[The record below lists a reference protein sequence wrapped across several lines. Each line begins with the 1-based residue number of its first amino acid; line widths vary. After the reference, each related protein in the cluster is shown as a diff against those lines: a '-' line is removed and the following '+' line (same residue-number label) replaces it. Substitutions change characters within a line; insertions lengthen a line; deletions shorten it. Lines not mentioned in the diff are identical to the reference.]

1 MKHES
6 EDRDDTTV
14 EVGSGNV
21 FADLGFPDAEEM
33 LVKSTLVHKIDR
45 IVRDRG
51 LTQVETA
58 KLLGIEQPD
67 VSNLLRGRMRGYSV
81 DRLLRFL
88 ATLDQDIQ
96 ITIKPADCQGRK
108 RPCGRI
114 SVVTL

>member
-1 MKHES
+1 MNNENT
-6 EDRDDTTV
+6 DRDDTTV

-33 LVKSTLVHKIDR
+33 LVKAQLVHEIDR
-45 IVRDRG
+45 IVTGRR
-51 LTQVETA
+51 LKQAQVA

-88 ATLDQDIQ
+88 AALDQDVE
-96 ITIKPADCQGRK
+96 ITIRPAQCAGRK
-108 RPCGRI
+108 KPCGKI
-114 SVVTL
+114 TVVTQ

>member
-1 MKHES
+1 MKDES
-6 EDRDDTTV
+6 TDQGETTV

-33 LVKSTLVHKIDR
+33 LVKARLVHEIDR
-45 IVRDRG
+45 IVTSRG
-51 LTQVETA
+51 LTQAKTA

-88 ATLDQDIQ
+88 AALDQDVQ
-96 ITIKPADCQGRK
+96 ITIKPAERNGRK
-108 RPCGRI
+108 KPCGRI